1 MNKFTTIIS
10 KLFVLFAFL
19 STIGCATSSNFTGP
33 QIEVPQDKAV
43 IYFFRPNAFAGS
55 AIKFHVHDMQGKPV
69 GYLGKGGDS
78 FSIVVEPGTHQ
89 YWSRAASRNDVV
101 LTVEA
106 GKIYYVKGTVNMG
119 YAVGRPVLQEVTAS
133 EVPK

>member
-1 MNKFTTIIS
+1 MNKLLITTF
-10 KLFVLFAFL
+10 KLITLLAIL
-19 STIGCATSSNFTGP
+19 STIGCSSTNDLAEL
-33 QIEVPQDKAV
+33 QIEVPQGKAV
-43 IYFFRPNAFAGS
+43 IYFFRPAGFAGS
-55 AIKFHVHDMQGKPV
+55 AIKFHVHTMEGKPV

-78 FSIVVEPGTHQ
+78 FSIVVDPGRHQ

-119 YAVGRPVLQEVTAS
+119 FAVGRPVLEEVS
-133 EVPK
+133 VSGVPK